1 MPLFT
6 PFSKFSNIQCWPV
19 FNCAVLYVSD
29 LACVFSSHLLTHNE
43 QWRVS
48 AKTELNEVR
57 GATCK
62 AVQRLSSPSERKR
75 QFVSHCPPDREGITS
90 YHHERRAGQCP
101 VPPLFYS
108 SLLRNSLEERL
119 AKTAAV
125 KLVKDKNFVPFCSP
139 ARGCSGCFSA
149 RM

>member
-6 PFSKFSNIQCWPV
+6 PFSTFPNIQSWSM
-19 FNCAVLYVSD
+19 FNCAVPYASD
-29 LACVFSSHLLTHNE
+29 LDCMFSCHLLTHNE
-43 QWRVS
+43 QWRLS
-48 AKTELNEVR
+48 AKIELNEVR

-75 QFVSHCPPDREGITS
+75 QYVSHYPTDREGVTS
-90 YHHERRAGQCP
+90 DHHERRAGQCP